1 MGDHLLQAI
10 AESAVHATPL
20 LIVWATITPVQM
32 VILRIPLVIEIK
44 ATISGVGNEAWWDL
58 LRRRDGIRGQRR
70 AIPDGLAESTIQ
82 QPGTICQVSPKG
94 NVSGSFGERMAG
106 SRHCFQA
113 SFLLWRRCD
122 IVILHLF
129 PLHRGQIGQGV

>member
-1 MGDHLLQAI
+1 MQGGGSGQKTDKRVAACLVCDYDEHQVLIVLGLFLRMGLVMGDHLLQAI

-58 LRRRDGIRGQRR
+58 L
-70 AIPDGLAESTIQ
+70 
-82 QPGTICQVSPKG
+82 
-94 NVSGSFGERMAG
+94 
-106 SRHCFQA
+106 
-113 SFLLWRRCD
+113 
-122 IVILHLF
+122 
-129 PLHRGQIGQGV
+129 